1 MGIINVGVTGI
12 AGRMGQEIASC
23 VLENASMELA
33 GGTERP
39 GHPMIGK
46 DIFKPLGGGGGG
58 RKIAAHLKEII
69 NDVDVVIDFSTPEAT
84 MEHFAICRAAGKG
97 IVIGTTGFSADQ
109 VKEMDSHRA
118 AIRCVRAPN
127 MSIGVNVLFKVLA
140 DTARILGKSYDIEI
154 MEIHHNL
161 KKDSPSGTAM
171 RLAEICARE
180 TGRGLDKVGVYGRH
194 GITGERTKDE
204 IAVMALRM
212 GDVVGEHTVYFAGQG
227 ERVELTHKAASRRNF
242 AAGAVRAAEWL
253 AGQKNGLYDMQD
265 VLGLK

>member
-1 MGIINVGVTGI
+1 MGIINVGITGI
-12 AGRMGQEIASC
+12 AGRMGREIASC
-23 VLENASMELA
+23 VFENPALRLA
-33 GGTERP
+33 GGTERL
-39 GHPMIGK
+39 GHALIGS
-46 DIFKPLGGGGGG
+46 DAFGLLGRGAGGP
-58 RKIAAHLKEII
+58 KIAAHLREIV
-69 NDVDVVIDFSTPEAT
+69 NDVDVIIDFSTPEAS
-84 MEHFAICRAAGKG
+84 MEHFGICRAAGKA
-97 IVIGTTGFSADQ
+97 IVIGTTGFSAEQ
-109 VKEMDSHRA
+109 VKEMDSHLA

-127 MSIGVNVLFKVLA
+127 MSIGVNVLFKALA

-180 TGRGLDKVGVYGRH
+180 TGRDLGKAGVYGRH

-212 GDVVGEHTVYFAGQG
+212 GDVVGEHTVYFAGPG
-227 ERVELTHKAASRRNF
+227 ERVELTHKATSRRNF

-253 AGQKNGLYDMQD
+253 PGQKNGLYDMQD

>member
-1 MGIINVGVTGI
+1 MGIVRVGVTGI
-12 AGRMGQEIASC
+12 AGRMGQEIARC
-23 VLENASMELA
+23 VLENPALKLA

-39 GHPMIGK
+39 GHPLIGA
-46 DIFKPLGGGGGG
+46 DAFGPLGRGTGGP
-58 RKIAAHLKEII
+58 KIAAHLKEII
-69 NDVDVVIDFSTPEAT
+69 NDVDVIVDFSTPEAT
-84 MEHFAICRAAGKG
+84 MEHHAVCRAAGKG
-97 IVIGTTGFSADQ
+97 IVIGTTGFSAAQ
-109 VKEMDSHRA
+109 VKEMDSHRD

-140 DTARILGKSYDIEI
+140 DTARILGKTYDIEI

-180 TGRGLDKVGVYGRH
+180 TGRDLDKVGVYGRH

-204 IAVMALRM
+204 IAVMTLRM

-227 ERVELTHKAASRRNF
+227 ERVELTHKATSRRNF
-242 AAGAVRAAEWL
+242 AAGAVCAAEWL
-253 AGQKNGLYDMQD
+253 AGRNNGLYDMQD

>member
-1 MGIINVGVTGI
+1 MGNIRVGVTGI
-12 AGRMGQEIASC
+12 AGRMGREIANC
-23 VLENASMELA
+23 ILENPALSLA

-39 GHPMIGK
+39 GHPLIGA
-46 DIFKPLGGGGGG
+46 DAFGPLGRGAGGP
-58 RKIAAHLKEII
+58 KIASHLKETI
-69 NDVDVVIDFSTPEAT
+69 NDVDVIIDFSTPEAT

-97 IVIGTTGFSADQ
+97 IVIGTTGFSAEQ
-109 VKEMDSHRA
+109 VKEMDSHKA

-180 TGRGLDKVGVYGRH
+180 TGRDLDKVGVYGRH

-204 IAVMALRM
+204 IAVMTLRM

-227 ERVELTHKAASRRNF
+227 ERVELTHKATSRRNF

-253 AGQKNGLYDMQD
+253 PGQNNGMYDMQD